1 MKVTYQIFKIIDKE
15 VCVPSEDHYARDN
28 DWCKEDIQILYLVH
42 KEDSLEE
49 AVAYLKE
56 LKKELEEEIYG
67 WGSVKKI
74 CDYTILPVY
83 TF

>member
-1 MKVTYQIFKIIDKE
+1 MKVTYQIFKLINKE
-15 VCVPSEDHYARDN
+15 VCVPSKDFYSRN
-28 DWCKEDIQILYLVH
+28 GDWGGEDIQTLLLIE
-42 KEDSLEE
+42 KKDSLEE

-67 WGSVKKI
+67 WGLDKKI